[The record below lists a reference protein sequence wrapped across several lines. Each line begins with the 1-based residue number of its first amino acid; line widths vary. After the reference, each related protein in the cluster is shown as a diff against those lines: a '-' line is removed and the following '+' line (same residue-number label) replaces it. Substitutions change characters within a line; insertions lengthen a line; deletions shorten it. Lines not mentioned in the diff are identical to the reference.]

1 VSAKL
6 TCERHAL
13 RFDALEHRLLADRP
27 ALHPAA
33 RCARAGRSAGQREE
47 ASVGLYDYNARMYSP
62 LLGRFLAPDTLV
74 PRPDDPQSFN
84 RYSYVLNNPLR
95 YTDPSGHCPAPPKGF
110 GPAICFA
117 LFIKPPTISVSIF
130 SVTLSTL
137 HGDGRDFSPDSDPKA
152 SRVWV
157 WISVDQ
163 AKHTVG
169 VNPTGY
175 YKDGSIEWTPPSAQN
190 KIEVSRGREGEINV
204 SYDLVLSGKLE
215 DIAPHING
223 SITFV
228 PDRKKGGYT
237 AYGER
242 DGFPWAEAYYHD
254 GKGRVQTIFQR
265 PALRGNPHDL
275 KALETYDFSKKPLH
289 TLQRLQTLTEG
300 PPRLDTLCVPGRPC

>member
-1 VSAKL
+1 
-6 TCERHAL
+6 
-13 RFDALEHRLLADRP
+13 
-27 ALHPAA
+27 
-33 RCARAGRSAGQREE
+33 
-47 ASVGLYDYNARMYSP
+47 MYSP
-62 LLGRFLAPDTLV
+62 LLGRFISADPLV

-117 LFIKPPTISVSIF
+117 LFIKPPTISAPPF
-130 SVTLSTL
+130 TL

-175 YKDGSIEWTPPSAQN
+175 YIGGSINWTPPSAQN
-190 KIEVSRGREGEINV
+190 KIEVSRGRKGEINV
-204 SYDLVLSGKLE
+204 SYDLVLSGVLE
-215 DIAPHING
+215 DSAPHING

-265 PALRGNPHDL
+265 PALRGNPEDL
-275 KALETYDFSKKPLH
+275 NAIEKEYGF
-289 TLQRLQTLTEG
+289 
-300 PPRLDTLCVPGRPC
+300 LDAQLKT